1 MEEGEFITGKNIRE
15 PKKAFSMTGLICF
28 FHMTHWRTFFGV
40 KRLRKQTVEGTMWCG
55 AQERAGKWNSY
66 GLEVDSTV

>member
-1 MEEGEFITGKNIRE
+1 
-15 PKKAFSMTGLICF
+15 MTGLIYF
-28 FHMTHWRTFFGV
+28 FCMMHWKTFLGV
-40 KRLRKQTVEGTMWCG
+40 ERLGQQMVKGTMWCG